1 MSIAGLK
8 LGLPEDIESD
18 AEEVRGG
25 AEQLYELRNTM
36 LGHTGE
42 LDGTLQSTATEFAG
56 AVAWD
61 ISDASQTDIQSWQD
75 LAELLTGTG
84 LALGFYADAVETYKE
99 VREDLERRWEE
110 HKAAALL
117 RIEEADGMLT
127 AAGTS
132 AETAEM
138 THALTVRAGLLKEH
152 DTAREEFNEEKE
164 RTEKVLTNSPD
175 QALWERAV
183 DRGLIS
189 GRDVHL
195 LGGEIPAEIEFG
207 PAEDWTP
214 QEVADWWRDLAPHQ
228 QEWAMEDYPELLRDL
243 DGIPVVV
250 RDQLNRDHLDD
261 EIARLEEEIE
271 ALEQDRQ
278 EALDALAS
286 DGSDEDVDIPTTN
299 PADLEE
305 ELDTLIE
312 LRNDLNDEDAD
323 RYLLALDTENR
334 GRAIVSTGNP
344 DTADNVATLVPGTTT
359 TWQSIDEQMNRA
371 EALRQSAVAADEDG
385 EHAVISWIGYDAPN
399 VAEAAFPGRA
409 EGAVDELSSFQD
421 GLRATH
427 ENTTA
432 SHNTVIGHSYG
443 STVVGHT
450 AQSEAG
456 LNADEIVLVGSPGA
470 DADHVSELGF
480 APENVHAST
489 AGNDKITDFTGL
501 THGAD
506 PTSPDFGASVFTS
519 DKGSQGGNWPLG
531 DAHSEYF
538 NRGTASLEHMGE
550 VIAGK
555 H

>member
-1 MSIAGLK
+1 MSVAGLK

-42 LDGTLQSTATEFAG
+42 LDGTFQSTATEFAG

-61 ISDASQTDIQSWQD
+61 ISDASQTDMQSWQD

-127 AAGTS
+127 ATGVSPEA
-132 AETAEM
+132 AEM
-138 THALTVRAGLLKEH
+138 THALTVRAGPLKEH
-152 DTAREEFNEEKE
+152 DTAREEFDEEKD
-164 RTEKVLTNSPD
+164 RTEKVLTNGPD

-189 GRDVHL
+189 GREIHL

-207 PAEDWTP
+207 PAQDWTP
-214 QEVADWWRDLAPHQ
+214 QEVADWWNGLAPHQ

-261 EIARLEEEIE
+261 EIERVEEEIE

-286 DGSDEDVDIPTTN
+286 GVPDEDVDIPTTN
-299 PADLEE
+299 PSDLEE
-305 ELDTLIE
+305 ELETLTT
-312 LRNDLNDEDAD
+312 LHTNLNDENAD

-334 GRAIVSTGNP
+334 GRAIVANGSP

-359 TWQSIDEQMNRA
+359 TWQSVNDQTARA
-371 EALRQSAVAADEDG
+371 DALLEAATDADESAN
-385 EHAVISWIGYDAPN
+385 HAVISWIGYDAPN
-399 VAEAAFPGRA
+399 VPEAAFPGRA
-409 EGAVDELSSFQD
+409 EGAVDELSGFQD

-427 ENTTA
+427 ENTSA

-470 DADHVSELGF
+470 NADHVSELGF

-489 AGNDKITDFTGL
+489 ALNDGITNLTGL

-506 PTSPDFGASVFTS
+506 PTSPDFGATVFES
-519 DKGSQGGNWPLG
+519 DEGSEGGPWSLG
-531 DAHSEYF
+531 AAHSEYF
-538 NRGTASLEHMGE
+538 DRNSSSLETMGE
-550 VIAGK
+550 IIAGQR
-555 H
+555 